1 MDLREKPGKVQK
13 MLELMLRFRLI
24 FVVVMVAFVVMFLAT
39 GWQMMGS
46 MPLGA
51 SEALGMW
58 FAKIEDAASAWDSAQ
73 YLFVAAVA
81 MLALFFVFGGVRSGI
96 SGIVSTLLFVAAL
109 FFLSGDEEMLLIFFG
124 SFALLSLILIL
135 VAKWSVACI
144 LFPFA
149 VAWLLMTG
157 FLGWFPMMVGNA
169 WLMWAVLSGIGF
181 ASCVS
186 TALIAGQKLG
196 EGTPVTG
203 ALIFAGKKMLLPV
216 VISSLLA
223 LAALTVDMGTAD
235 GKSIGAAA
243 ILWVSFFVWFF
254 GFLFG
259 TASFAP
265 WERLRAGSR
274 RVQMKKKKAKV
285 K

>member
-24 FVVVMVAFVVMFLAT
+24 FVVVMVAFVVTFLAT

-58 FAKIEDAASAWDSAQ
+58 IAKIENFASAWAQAQ
-73 YLFVAAVA
+73 YLAVAAVA
-81 MLALFFVFGGVRSGI
+81 LFVMFFVFGGVRAGI
-96 SGIVSTLLFVAAL
+96 SGIVSILLFAASL

-124 SFALLSLILIL
+124 SFAGLSLILL
-135 VAKWSVACI
+135 LAVKWSVACT

-149 VAWLLMTG
+149 MAWLLMTG
-157 FLGWFPMMVGNA
+157 FLGWFPMMVGDA
-169 WLMWAVLSGIGF
+169 WLMWAVLSAVGF
-181 ASCVS
+181 ASSV
-186 TALIAGQKLG
+186 ALALVAGKKLG
-196 EGTPVTG
+196 EGSPETG
-203 ALIFAGKKMLLPV
+203 ALIFAAKKMALPV

-223 LAALTVDMGTAD
+223 LTALTVDMGVAD

-243 ILWVSFFVWFF
+243 ILWVAFIVWFF

-259 TASFAP
+259 TLSFAP

-274 RVQMKKKKAKV
+274 RVQIKKSKKKV